1 MVVSETPILSI
12 RSVSK
17 SFPGVQ
23 ALQEVSMDILPGE
36 VHALLGENGAGKST
50 LMKIISGIIP
60 RDRGEI
66 LLDGKPVHFSSPRD
80 ALDAGIALV
89 QQELSLVPYLS
100 IAENIFLGRW
110 PKKGVQV
117 HWKTIIAEAQ
127 RLLERFGLYEDPRTP
142 VGSLSVAEQ
151 QMVEIL
157 KAVSRPNVRILLLD
171 EPTSALSED
180 EVNRLFELIAEIK
193 KTGIG
198 IIFISHKL
206 NEALRIAD
214 RVTVLRD
221 GRKVVTEDARRLD
234 ERMLFEYL
242 TGKPV
247 ASFGTAPEG
256 DHHTGTT
263 FALTL
268 EDFSVGG
275 FVQGVTLRIREGEVF
290 VIFGLVGSGR
300 TTLARG
306 LFGLERVR
314 GKMILGGEPVQPR
327 SPQEA
332 IALGIGYL
340 PEDRR
345 NALVYELPVFAN
357 ITLAILSLVSR
368 RGILRLRE
376 EMNLAEN
383 FVRTLRI
390 KTPSVLREVLYLSGG
405 NQQKVLLARWLA
417 RKPRLLIMDEPT
429 RGIDVGAKFEIR
441 EMVRDLARQGL
452 TILYITS
459 EPVEALEVADRIAV
473 MRNGR
478 VVRVFEHPKEVDKAM
493 LLAAA
498 SGVS

>member
-1 MVVSETPILSI
+1 MVGTDVPILEV
-12 RSVSK
+12 RNVSK
-17 SFPGVQ
+17 SFPGVR
-23 ALQEVSMDILPGE
+23 ALDDVSMDVLPGE

-60 RDRGEI
+60 KDSGDI

-80 ALDAGIALV
+80 ALNAGVVLV

-100 IAENIFLGRW
+100 VAENIFLGRW
-110 PKKGVQV
+110 PRRNIQV
-117 HWKTIIAEAQ
+117 DWNSVFYETQE
-127 RLLERFGLYEDPRTP
+127 LLERFGIGESPKTP

-157 KAVSRPNVRILLLD
+157 KAVSRPNLRILLLD
-171 EPTSALSED
+171 EPTSALSEE
-180 EVNRLFELIAEIK
+180 EVNRLFELVSEIK

-206 NEALRIAD
+206 GEALRIAD

-221 GRKVVTEDARRLD
+221 GRKVVTEEAQKLD
-234 ERMLFEYL
+234 ERALFYYL
-242 TGKPV
+242 TGKAVESLEMVYETDV
-247 ASFGTAPEG
+247 AEKAIMLSLENFGVG
-256 DHHTGTT
+256 D
-263 FALTL
+263 
-268 EDFSVGG
+268 
-275 FVQGVTLRIREGEVF
+275 FVKDVNLKVRRGEVF
-290 VIFGLVGSGR
+290 VLFGLVGSGR

-306 LFGLERVR
+306 LFGFERVQGR
-314 GKMILGGEPVQPR
+314 IFLDGRPIQPK
-327 SPQEA
+327 SPKEA

-368 RGILRLRE
+368 RGILRIRE
-376 EMNLAEN
+376 EMTLSED
-383 FVRTLRI
+383 FVRSLRI
-390 KTPSVLREVLYLSGG
+390 KTPNVLRAVLYLSGG

-417 RKPRLLIMDEPT
+417 RRPRFLIMDEPT
-429 RGIDVGAKFEIR
+429 RGIDVGTKFEIR
-441 EMVRDLARQGL
+441 EMVRQLAHQGL

-459 EPVEALEVADRIAV
+459 EPIEALEVADRIAV

-478 VVRVFEHPKEVDKAM
+478 VVRLFESAKNVDKTL
-493 LLAAA
+493 LLAVA

>member
-1 MVVSETPILSI
+1 MVGTDVPILEV
-12 RSVSK
+12 RNVSK
-17 SFPGVQ
+17 SFPGVR
-23 ALQEVSMDILPGE
+23 ALDDVSMDVLPGE

-60 RDRGEI
+60 KDSGDI

-80 ALDAGIALV
+80 ALNAGVVLV

-100 IAENIFLGRW
+100 VAENIFLGRW
-110 PKKGVQV
+110 PRRNIQV
-117 HWKTIIAEAQ
+117 DWNRVFYETQE
-127 RLLERFGLYEDPRTP
+127 LLERFGIGESPKAP

-157 KAVSRPNVRILLLD
+157 KAVSRPNLRILLLD
-171 EPTSALSED
+171 EPTSALSEE
-180 EVNRLFELIAEIK
+180 EVNRLFELVSEIK

-206 NEALRIAD
+206 GEALRIAD

-221 GRKVVTEDARRLD
+221 GRKVVTEEAQKLD
-234 ERMLFEYL
+234 ERALFYHL
-242 TGKPV
+242 TGKAVESLEMVYETDV
-247 ASFGTAPEG
+247 AEKAIMLSLENFGVG
-256 DHHTGTT
+256 D
-263 FALTL
+263 
-268 EDFSVGG
+268 
-275 FVQGVTLRIREGEVF
+275 FVKDVNLKVRRGEVF
-290 VIFGLVGSGR
+290 VLFGLVGSGR

-306 LFGLERVR
+306 LFGFERVQGR
-314 GKMILGGEPVQPR
+314 IFLDGRPIQPK
-327 SPQEA
+327 SPKEA

-368 RGILRLRE
+368 RGILRIRE
-376 EMNLAEN
+376 EMTLSED
-383 FVRTLRI
+383 FVRSLRI
-390 KTPSVLREVLYLSGG
+390 KTPNVLRAVLYLSGG

-417 RKPRLLIMDEPT
+417 RRPRFLIMDEPT
-429 RGIDVGAKFEIR
+429 RGIDVGTKFEIR
-441 EMVRDLARQGL
+441 EMVRQLAHQGL

-459 EPVEALEVADRIAV
+459 EPIEALEVADRIAV

-478 VVRVFEHPKEVDKAM
+478 VVRLFESAKNVDKTL
-493 LLAAA
+493 LLAVA

>member
-1 MVVSETPILSI
+1 MVGPLAPVLSI
-12 RSVSK
+12 RNVSK
-17 SFPGVQ
+17 SFPGVR
-23 ALQEVSMDILPGE
+23 ALDAVSMDVLPGE

-60 RDRGEI
+60 KDSGEI
-66 LLDGKPVHFSSPRD
+66 LLDGKPVHFLSPRD
-80 ALDAGIALV
+80 ALSAGIALV

-110 PKKGVQV
+110 PKRGIQV
-117 HWKTIIAEAQ
+117 DWDEIFSETR
-127 RLLERFGLYEDPRTP
+127 RLLERFGIEESPGTP
-142 VGSLSVAEQ
+142 VNLLSVAEQ

-180 EVNRLFELIAEIK
+180 EVNRLFDLISEIK

-221 GRKVVTEDARRLD
+221 GRKVVTEEAHRLD

-247 ASFGTAPEG
+247 ASLEATHGG
-256 DHHTGTT
+256 DHTGRN
-263 FALTL
+263 LTL
-268 EDFSVGG
+268 SLENFSVGG
-275 FVQGVTLRIREGEVF
+275 FVRDVTLRIREGEVF
-290 VIFGLVGSGR
+290 VLFGLVGSGR

-306 LFGLERVR
+306 LFGLERAE
-314 GKMILGGEPVQPR
+314 GKMLLGDRMVQPR

-357 ITLAILSLVSR
+357 ITLAILSFVSR
-368 RGILRLRE
+368 RGILRIRE
-376 EMNLAEN
+376 EMNLAED
-383 FVRTLRI
+383 FVRSLRI
-390 KTPSVLREVLYLSGG
+390 KTPNVLREVLYLSGG

-417 RKPRLLIMDEPT
+417 RKPKLLIMDEPT

-441 EMVRDLARQGL
+441 EMVRGLAQQGL

-459 EPVEALEVADRIAV
+459 EPMEALEVADRIAV

-478 VVRVFEHPKEVDKAM
+478 IVRVFENTEEVDKAM
-493 LLAAA
+493 LLAVA

>member
-1 MVVSETPILSI
+1 MVMPQTPILEV
-12 RSVSK
+12 RNVSK
-17 SFPGVQ
+17 SFPGVK
-23 ALQEVSMDILPGE
+23 ALDAVSMDVLPGE

-60 RDRGEI
+60 KDAGEI
-66 LLDGKPVHFSSPRD
+66 FLDGKPVHFLSPRD
-80 ALDAGIALV
+80 ALNAGIVLV
-89 QQELSLVPYLS
+89 QQELSLVPDLS

-110 PKKGVQV
+110 PRRGVQV
-117 HWKTIIAEAQ
+117 DWNTIFSETSH
-127 RLLERFGLYEDPRTP
+127 LLERFGIREDPRTP
-142 VGSLSVAEQ
+142 VGALSVAEQ
-151 QMVEIL
+151 QTVEIL
-157 KAVSRPNVRILLLD
+157 KAVSRPNLRILLLD

-180 EVNRLFELIAEIK
+180 EVNRLFELVAEIK

-206 NEALRIAD
+206 HEALRIAD

-221 GRKVVTEDARRLD
+221 GRKVVTEEARRLD

-247 ASFGTAPEG
+247 EVLETGHGG
-256 DHHTGTT
+256 DHTEAVML
-263 FALTL
+263 AL
-268 EDFSVGG
+268 EGFSSGG
-275 FVQGVTLRIREGEVF
+275 FVRDVNLKVRKGEVF
-290 VIFGLVGSGR
+290 VLFGLIGSGR

-306 LFGLERVR
+306 LFGLERTA
-314 GKMILGGEPVQPR
+314 GKMTLEDKVVQPK

-345 NALVYELPVFAN
+345 RALVYELPVFAN
-357 ITLAILSLVSR
+357 ITLAILSRVSR

-376 EMNLAEN
+376 ETSLAED
-383 FVRTLRI
+383 FVRSLRI
-390 KTPSVLREVLYLSGG
+390 KTPNIFREVLYLSGG

-417 RKPRLLIMDEPT
+417 RKPKLLIMDEPT

-441 EMVRDLARQGL
+441 AMVRDLARQGL

-473 MRNGR
+473 MRGGR
-478 VVRVFEHPKEVDKAM
+478 VVRVFDHTNGVDKTM
-493 LLAAA
+493 LLAVA